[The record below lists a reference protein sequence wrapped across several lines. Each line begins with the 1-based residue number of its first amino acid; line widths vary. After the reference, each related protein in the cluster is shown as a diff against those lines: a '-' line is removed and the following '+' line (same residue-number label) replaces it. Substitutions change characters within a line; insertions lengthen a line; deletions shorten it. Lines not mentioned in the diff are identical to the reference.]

1 MTSVLGLG
9 VIDLALGILVMAPLS
24 VVLRRNRYL
33 SETFLLAFQVCAAVG
48 MVLIVVA
55 GLLAIALGG

>member
-1 MTSVLGLG
+1 MGSVLGLG

-33 SETFLLAFQVCAAVG
+33 SEAFLLAFGVCAAIG
-48 MVLIVVA
+48 MALIFVA
-55 GLLAIALGG
+55 GLLALGT